1 MGKEEVKQE
10 TTPLTDELVSYAMS
24 CAFHYSKRY
33 SGIPSEDRKD
43 IQADAL
49 AKLVRV
55 WHKYDNSKGAPKT
68 FISVVI
74 KNAIRDSLRKHYRR
88 TSKLEYFNNEIDNI
102 VSPEEGENIDELL
115 AEHIK
120 DKQALKLAQMVRQG
134 EKTSGIAIEFGC
146 KTTQARQAISLLKQ
160 ALKQSFV
167 NGEPIR
173 DGWWKETENR
183 ITP

>member
-1 MGKEEVKQE
+1 MDDD
-10 TTPLTDELVSYAMS
+10 LLAYAMKTIY
-24 CAFHYSKRY
+24 HYCRKY
-33 SGIPSEDRKD
+33 SGLTREDREDFSQDCLIHLCK
-43 IQADAL
+43 
-49 AKLVRV
+49 V
-55 WHKYDNSKGAPKT
+55 WHKYNPSRGKPKT
-68 FISVVI
+68 FIANVLR
-74 KNAIRDSLRKHYRR
+74 NALMDCLRKHYRR

-120 DKQALKLAQMVRQG
+120 DKQALKLAQMARQG
-134 EKTSGIAIEFGC
+134 EKTSDIAIEFGC
-146 KTTQARQAISLLKQ
+146 KTTQVKQAISLLKQ